1 MAAGSDNDFVKAT
14 EEMTLEKFKMSLSTE
29 AL

>member
-1 MAAGSDNDFVKAT
+1 MAAGSDNEFAKAT
-14 EEMTLEKFKMSLSTE
+14 EEMTLEKFKMWTME